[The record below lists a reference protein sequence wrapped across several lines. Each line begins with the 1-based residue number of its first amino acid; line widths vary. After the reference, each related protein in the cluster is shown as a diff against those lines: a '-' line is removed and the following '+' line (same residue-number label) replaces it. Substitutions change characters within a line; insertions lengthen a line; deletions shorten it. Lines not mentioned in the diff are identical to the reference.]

1 MSFLFAM
8 ACSVRRSGLE
18 NGAWAF
24 HRKQRTLVVTLSDGA
39 GTFLAISDYGTAEVL
54 VPFPTPPRPSLIA
67 IPEDSTQHQTRFL
80 LCENLPAGYVSAG
93 AFLPSRGEVT
103 FEWLGEHP
111 CLKARFVAGL
121 DFSMSRI
128 AAPARWTISG
138 KRIPWRGEMNPRQ
151 GAFPQ

>member
-8 ACSVRRSGLE
+8 ACSVRRSGRV

-24 HRKQRTLVVTLSDGA
+24 QRKQRTLVVTLSDSA
-39 GTFLAISDYGTAEVL
+39 GTFLAISDYGAVEDP
-54 VPFPTPPRPSLIA
+54 VPFPTPPRPSLVA
-67 IPEDSTQHQTRFL
+67 IPQAYSPHGTRFL

-103 FEWLGEHP
+103 VDWHSGHP

-128 AAPARWTISG
+128 SNPARWTILG
-138 KRIPWRGEMNPRQ
+138 NRIPWRGEMDPKQ
-151 GAFPQ
+151 GACAQ